1 MINFIPERNVY
12 PTGGSETLGQMAG
25 PLGGPQPAAVE
36 AGSGEVDEALR
47 VGGQASPFIG
57 ALVFL
62 ILLAVTMWVM
72 HRFGKDGEF
81 ANIKATA
88 YNALVVGWLAVL
100 SIPVYKFLF
109 TKVKLPGVSSWVH
122 AA

>member
-1 MINFIPERNVY
+1 
-12 PTGGSETLGQMAG
+12 MAG